1 MQLDLGHLQVKNS
14 FSWHGSRMD
23 LEAVHLDVLDAE
35 VFSFN
40 SFYVCMHALIF
51 GLLHALI
58 LIVKLQILG
67 INLAVG
73 INDSIGKPMIRE
85 GRDIHV
91 YVKRSLRDFFR
102 KVPTFVL
109 EVKVII
115 LFSLQKFIIETVAR
129 YL

>member
-1 MQLDLGHLQVKNS
+1 M
-14 FSWHGSRMD
+14 
-23 LEAVHLDVLDAE
+23 
-35 VFSFN
+35 
-40 SFYVCMHALIF
+40 
-51 GLLHALI
+51 
-58 LIVKLQILG
+58 KLQILG

-73 INDSIGKPMIRE
+73 INGSIGKPMIRE

-102 KVPTFVL
+102 KVPTLVL

-115 LFSLQKFIIETVAR
+115 LFSLLKFIIETVAK

>member
-1 MQLDLGHLQVKNS
+1 M
-14 FSWHGSRMD
+14 
-23 LEAVHLDVLDAE
+23 
-35 VFSFN
+35 
-40 SFYVCMHALIF
+40 
-51 GLLHALI
+51 
-58 LIVKLQILG
+58 KLQILG

-73 INDSIGKPMIRE
+73 INGSIGKPMIRE

-102 KVPTFVL
+102 KVPTLVL

-115 LFSLQKFIIETVAR
+115 LFSLQKFIIETVAK